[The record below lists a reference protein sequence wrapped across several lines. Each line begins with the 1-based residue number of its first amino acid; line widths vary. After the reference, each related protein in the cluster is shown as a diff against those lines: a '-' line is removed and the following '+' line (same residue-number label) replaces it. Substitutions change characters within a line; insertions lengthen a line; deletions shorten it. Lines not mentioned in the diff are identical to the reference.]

1 MHLTDWN
8 LISPFQ
14 TAMQWSKLGHATLAG
29 RAQSQPGYIH
39 PQQSGLQVTSET
51 NLPRGHRKTSGTTHV
66 ATKAPSAGPQHP
78 DVKVTQVFHCPHCNK
93 KSPTYAA
100 HQRHI
105 FSKHDTASKSF
116 ECPTCHKS
124 YLHEISLTEHMKK
137 HQGIFNF
144 TCEDCGAGFG
154 RKFQLEGHIASKH
167 RGIDLYTC
175 PISSCRKGF
184 GYKGNYEAHLR
195 KAHPDHNVI

>member
-1 MHLTDWN
+1 
-8 LISPFQ
+8 
-14 TAMQWSKLGHATLAG
+14 MQWAKFGHLPTAG
-29 RAQSQPGYIH
+29 RIQVQQGSINTQPLE
-39 PQQSGLQVTSET
+39 PQVKSEASLLFPPRSRSKTGGVPRVT
-51 NLPRGHRKTSGTTHV
+51 KV
-66 ATKAPSAGPQHP
+66 PSVGPQHS

-105 FSKHDTASKSF
+105 FSKHETGSKSF
-116 ECPTCHKS
+116 ECPTCHK
-124 YLHEISLTEHMKK
+124 YFLHEISLTEHMKK

-144 TCEDCGAGFG
+144 TCQDCGAGFG

-175 PISSCRKGF
+175 PVSSCRKGF